1 LYITD
6 AIESIA
12 RFCIENAGIPQT
24 MMRLIVSKIE
34 QNTVIS
40 KQMDAISKEI
50 DCIEASKQLM
60 ADNSQRKAKANRS
73 GKITKNMDNNEEMKT
88 LKEQLEL
95 YRNQL
100 TNVCLNETF
109 IPNKMFHL
117 KKWAEHYTENNS
129 FTSDVDE
136 QTVRQIMELNVDEK
150 WKLLLMMGIGVFMA
164 YSDVRYIEIM
174 KSLAEQQRLYM
185 IIASSDYIYGTN
197 YQYCHGF
204 LGKDLRLTKEKL
216 IQALGRFGRN
226 NVQNDYTIRFRDDMQ
241 VSVLFQNNT
250 NPIEVNNMNRLFV

>member
-1 LYITD
+1 
-6 AIESIA
+6 
-12 RFCIENAGIPQT
+12 
-24 MMRLIVSKIE
+24 
-34 QNTVIS
+34 
-40 KQMDAISKEI
+40 
-50 DCIEASKQLM
+50 
-60 ADNSQRKAKANRS
+60 
-73 GKITKNMDNNEEMKT
+73 MDNNEEMKT